1 MIFMQDQC
9 NKRKEWIKQM
19 AQVEVKVDVV
29 GGTVVDVATSADKL
43 KNVLDDI
50 HESMDSLY
58 NKVESEKLKAHAKAI
73 RDYVGTNRDSIVAC
87 VEQEAGR
94 MALVTDEMIAE
105 DRKEL

>member
-1 MIFMQDQC
+1 MADIELQVDQ
-9 NKRKEWIKQM
+9 
-19 AQVEVKVDVV
+19 VS
-29 GGTVVDVATSADKL
+29 GTVVDVATTADKL
-43 KNVLDDI
+43 KNVLSDVYD
-50 HESMDSLY
+50 SMDSLY

-73 RDYVGTNRDSIVAC
+73 RDYVGTNQDSIVGC